1 MQLDATHQIKKGIC
15 LNVQQVCLELTRF
28 YCITLTSS
36 KKQEEDGGG
45 GGGGG
50 GGGKVT
56 STANLTSIY
65 FCRSDAIKT
74 SMELF

>member
-1 MQLDATHQIKKGIC
+1 MQLDATHQIKEEIC

-36 KKQEEDGGG
+36 IKQE
-45 GGGGG
+45 GG

-56 STANLTSIY
+56 STANPTSIY
-65 FCRSDAIKT
+65 FCRSDAMLGCK
-74 SMELF
+74 SYK